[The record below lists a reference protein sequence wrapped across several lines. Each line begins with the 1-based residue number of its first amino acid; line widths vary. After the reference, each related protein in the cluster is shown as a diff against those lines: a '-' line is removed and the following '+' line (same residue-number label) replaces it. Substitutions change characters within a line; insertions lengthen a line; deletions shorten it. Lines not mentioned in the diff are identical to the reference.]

1 MGEAEVDFQEL
12 RWDLRMALADFL
24 AVFLDRPGWYYPIL
38 TRVGGATNPNFSLAD
53 ALVWKE
59 DFTMKVLE
67 LDGLVMFRHPHGW
80 QIRSDEF

>member
-12 RWDLRMALADFL
+12 RWDLRMALDDFL

-38 TRVGGATNPNFSLAD
+38 TRVGGATKPNLSLVD
-53 ALVWKE
+53 ALGWKE

-67 LDGLVMFRHPHGW
+67 LAGLVMFQHPHGW
-80 QIRSDEF
+80 K